1 MCASRVAL
9 LALPA
14 LTIRTRAQVFGGS
27 LVRTVACGFFHTI
40 AVTSAG
46 EVYTF
51 GQGSAGQLGHQ
62 DKASRVVPTR
72 ISPVCFDHAKIAFVA
87 AGEAH
92 SAAVTEEGTVYTFGT
107 SSSLGHGDGH
117 GVDSKL
123 YCEVTDVPRPVALVT
138 VDFPLGS
145 RVGAFHG
152 LLPAHAMAFAMGTHV
167 RLGRRAPIAAA
178 GTRKKSLRLL
188 GKPPEAAGEDCAY
201 VTMPAE
207 LVRRLVLTCGIWQE
221 RRATEYAGV
230 MRLCGGNATE

>member
-1 MCASRVAL
+1 M
-9 LALPA
+9 
-14 LTIRTRAQVFGGS
+14 
-27 LVRTVACGFFHTI
+27 RTVACGFFHTI

-62 DKASRVVPTR
+62 DKGSRLVPTR
-72 ISPVCFDHAKIAFVA
+72 VRPQCFDHAKIAFVA
-87 AGEAH
+87 AGESH
-92 SAAVTEEGTVYTFGT
+92 SAAVTEEGTLYTFGT

-117 GVDSKL
+117 VVDCKH
-123 YCEVTDVPRPVALVT
+123 YCEETDVPRPVALVT

-167 RLGRRAPIAAA
+167 RLGRRAPIAA
-178 GTRKKSLRLL
+178 GPRQKSLRLH
-188 GKPPEAAGEDCAY
+188 GKPPAAVGEDCAY
-201 VTMPAE
+201 AMMPGE
-207 LVRRLVLTCGIWQE
+207 LVRRLVLTCGTWQE

-230 MRLCGGNATE
+230 LRLCGGSTTE